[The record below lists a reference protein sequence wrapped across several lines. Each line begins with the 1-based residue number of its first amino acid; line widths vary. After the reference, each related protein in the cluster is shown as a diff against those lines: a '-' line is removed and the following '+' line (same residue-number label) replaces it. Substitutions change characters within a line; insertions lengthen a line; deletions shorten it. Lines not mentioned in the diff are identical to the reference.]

1 MKRSTATNNA
11 GFVANDVSA
20 NSAAISLFDNNTVGS
35 LSITNSG
42 VGYTDGTNNIT
53 TGGSSLTKLA
63 PQ

>member
-1 MKRSTATNNA
+1 
-11 GFVANDVSA
+11 VSA